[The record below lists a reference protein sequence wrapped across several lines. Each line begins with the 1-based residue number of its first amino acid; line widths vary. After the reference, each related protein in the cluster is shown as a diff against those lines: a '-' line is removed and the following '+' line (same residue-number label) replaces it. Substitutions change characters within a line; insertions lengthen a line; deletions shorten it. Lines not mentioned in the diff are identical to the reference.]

1 MRHKLIIR
9 FQFPQSLHRRS
20 FSCFAAIALVCGLS
34 FPFFASQQ
42 QQHDDEDVVRVNTDL
57 IVLNATV
64 VNSKGEYLHNLRRAD
79 FALREDG
86 NKQTISNFSVEETP
100 FAAAV
105 LLDTSGSMEERLS
118 VARAAAIS
126 FLDGLRADDVAAVYR
141 FDSKIEQVQDFSQ
154 SRDLAPLAYGLRAK
168 GMTVLNDAVIRAA
181 NDLAARPEK
190 RRAIIILSDGADTH
204 SSASKNK
211 AMERALAVGATVYTV
226 DMSDVNDPTARM
238 QAVSGS
244 SVLRELAVKSGG
256 RYIATPGGT
265 TMREAFS
272 QIVEELNNQYTLA
285 YQSTN
290 RLRDGRWRSIEV
302 TVSRP
307 PDANIRTRKGYRA
320 PKS

>member
-1 MRHKLIIR
+1 MSRTLIIC
-9 FQFPQSLHRRS
+9 FQSTIRS
-20 FSCFAAIALVCGLS
+20 SFNYFAATALVYCLS
-34 FPFFASQQ
+34 FPFVAAQQ
-42 QQHDDEDVVRVNTDL
+42 QRQGVDNDDVVRVNTDL
-57 IVLNATV
+57 VVLNMTI
-64 VNSKGEYLHNLRRAD
+64 VNSKGEYVHNLRRAD
-79 FALREDG
+79 FELREDG

-100 FAAAV
+100 FAAVV

-118 VARAAAIS
+118 IARAAAIS
-126 FLDGLRADDVAAVYR
+126 FLDGLRADDVAAVYK

-168 GMTVLNDAVIRAA
+168 GMTVLNDAVMHAA

-226 DMSDVNDPTARM
+226 DMSAASNPAARV
-238 QAVSGS
+238 QLESGS
-244 SVLRELAVKSGG
+244 GVLRELAVKSGG

-265 TMREAFS
+265 TMREAFA
-272 QIVEELNNQYTLA
+272 QIVEELNNQYTIA

-302 TVSRP
+302 NVSRP
-307 PDANIRTRKGYRA
+307 PDASIRTRKGYRA

>member
-1 MRHKLIIR
+1 MSRKLFTR
-9 FQFPQSLHRRS
+9 FQLMSHKS
-20 FSCFAAIALVCGLS
+20 FGCFAAMSLVCCLS
-34 FPFFASQQ
+34 FPFPARQQ
-42 QQHDDEDVVRVNTDL
+42 QGEDDVVRVNTDL

-64 VNSKGEYLHNLRRAD
+64 VNSKGEYLHHLRRAD
-79 FALREDG
+79 FELREDG

-118 VARAAAIS
+118 IARAAAIT
-126 FLDGLRADDVAAVYR
+126 FLEGLRTDDMAAVYK
-141 FDSKIEQVQDFSQ
+141 FDSKIKQVQDFSQ

-168 GMTVLNDAVIRAA
+168 GMTVLNDAVMRAA

-190 RRAIIILSDGADTH
+190 RRAIIILSDGADTQ
-204 SSASKNK
+204 SSASKSK
-211 AMERALAVGATVYTV
+211 ALERALAVGATLYTV
-226 DMSDVNDPTARM
+226 DMSDTNTPAARA
-238 QAVSGS
+238 QAASGS
-244 SVLRELAVKSGG
+244 GVLREMAVKSGG

-265 TMREAFS
+265 TMREAFA
-272 QIVEELNNQYTLA
+272 QIVEELNNQYTIA

-302 TVSRP
+302 TVTRP